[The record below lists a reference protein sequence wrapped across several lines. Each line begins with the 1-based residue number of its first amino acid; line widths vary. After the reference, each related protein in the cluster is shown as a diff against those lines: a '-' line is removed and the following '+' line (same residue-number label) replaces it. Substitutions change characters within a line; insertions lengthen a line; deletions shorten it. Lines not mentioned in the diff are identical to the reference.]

1 MKAMSAKT
9 RNILRMSD
17 GSYFD
22 GNLSKDD
29 AGSPVIRVHSDASY
43 NANRE
48 EGHQGGYVGMA
59 FCIELADDAADDVTP
74 VYAYATD
81 SRPINY
87 SSTVAELRGI
97 VFALS
102 RLKMHNIEIICDN
115 TDAVNVSNYIFH
127 GGKASDFDV
136 NDELM
141 REIVNLERFKH
152 RNIVARWERG
162 HGANPYNHAVN
173 RLARLARR
181 MKERD
186 RNQVYAEYKIRE
198 MKREFIKMRSGD
210 HYLVRSA

>member
-1 MKAMSAKT
+1 MSVKT

-29 AGSPVIRVHSDASY
+29 AGSPLVRVHSDASY
-43 NANRE
+43 NAHRE

-59 FCIELADDAADDVTP
+59 FCVELADDAAEDTIP
-74 VYAYATD
+74 VYAYGTD
-81 SRPINY
+81 SNPTNY

-102 RLKMHNIEIICDN
+102 RLDMHNIEIICDN
-115 TDAVNVSNYIFH
+115 TDAVNVANYIFH
-127 GGKASDFDV
+127 GGKAADFDV
-136 NDELM
+136 NDKLM
-141 REIVNLERFKH
+141 REIVKLERFKH

-162 HGANPYNHAVN
+162 HGANPYNAAVN

-181 MKERD
+181 VKEKNRD
-186 RNQVYAEYKIRE
+186 GVYVDFKIRE
-198 MKREFIKMRSGD
+198 MKREFVKMRSGD
-210 HYLVRSA
+210 HYLVRTAI

>member
-1 MKAMSAKT
+1 MSVKMG
-9 RNILRMSD
+9 NMLRMSD

-29 AGSPVIRVHSDASY
+29 AGYPLVRVHSDASY

-48 EGHQGGYVGMA
+48 EGHQGGFVGMA
-59 FCIELADDAADDVTP
+59 FCVELANDAADDTIP
-74 VYAYATD
+74 FYAYATD
-81 SRPINY
+81 TNPINY

-115 TDAVNVSNYIFH
+115 TDAVNVSNYIFS

-136 NDELM
+136 NEDLM
-141 REIVNLERFKH
+141 REIVKLERFKR

-181 MKERD
+181 VKERD
-186 RNQVYAEYKIRE
+186 RDDVYVGYKIRE
-198 MKREFIKMRSGD
+198 MKREFVKMRSGD
-210 HYLVRSA
+210 HFLVRS